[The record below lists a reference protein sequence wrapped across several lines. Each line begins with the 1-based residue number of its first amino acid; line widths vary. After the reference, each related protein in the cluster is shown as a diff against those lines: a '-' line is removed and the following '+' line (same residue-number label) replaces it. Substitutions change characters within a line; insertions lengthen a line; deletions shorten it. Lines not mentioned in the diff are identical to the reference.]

1 MYTTELV
8 LRQLANLAKVILKK
22 GWVVMSH
29 HVYIIKTTQLFR
41 STDMI
46 DPYEQDQKFLAKHLI
61 NRMLSN
67 EKNNILI
74 M

>member
-1 MYTTELV
+1 
-8 LRQLANLAKVILKK
+8 
-22 GWVVMSH
+22 MSH